1 MPALEVIEQ
10 IQTPVADEGTFEAR
24 LALLMFANQ
33 TESEDPPNQ
42 KQSEDSPCQNGED
55 HYPSPQEGED
65 LLSQKETGDCPCP
78 AENEKPLDLERESSP
93 VHSETGGDGTS
104 SRRRKSTPDDDGQE
118 KKRHKSD
125 KKESKKERKSRRKKK
140 RANRRDTLFD
150 YDPKM
155 AQGPTHQDFYP
166 SNYNTLYS
174 LQYTPALITEPTTFD
189 DDEDDEEFVAPPPGI
204 PDAYDDTREARLPP
218 EQDCEPS
225 SPESSTPEP
234 RTRRPRV
241 RKLRRAPDP
250 PLPGF
255 LRLPLE
261 IRDKVYREILVVEFP
276 ILVRDG
282 WRRIYARKRPGIDTA
297 VLCTSRQLYRETVRV
312 LYGEN
317 TFLYRLR
324 DAPSHRPV
332 VNVEELSLNDAKDDD
347 AEVLMHGFK
356 DDDVAGRNDKIDIA
370 KFGSYF
376 RRLTVEA
383 ERNRYSEETQH
394 AMAQAIQV
402 FTTQPDGSTRA
413 CAGGVK
419 MNIHTFTI
427 RINPQYQPK
436 TFTFLDFFHR
446 TSPVMEAIRSLS
458 SQFVKIDIVTRYLNG
473 GQHPRVSSLKVD
485 TRYLKLSCFASRQR
499 TGNGRGS
506 WRADLW
512 RNNMLMS
519 KRRVEGK
526 KKSLEALDKLD
537 NHILKACK
545 KHVVEDIIQMSWDEL
560 GEEEYDAF
568 TAAEGEYE
576 ELVLGTAAPETS

>member
-1 MPALEVIEQ
+1 MPVLEVIEQ
-10 IQTPVADEGTFEAR
+10 TQTPVADGGTFEAR

-33 TESEDPPNQ
+33 TESEDVPNQ
-42 KQSEDSPCQNGED
+42 KRSENSPCQNGKD
-55 HYPSPQEGED
+55 HYPSPKESED
-65 LLSQKETGDCPCP
+65 FLSQKKTGDCPSL
-78 AENEKPLDLERESSP
+78 AENENSPDLERGSSP

-104 SRRRKSTPDDDGQE
+104 SRRRKSTPHDDGRE
-118 KKRHKSD
+118 NKRHKSG
-125 KKESKKERKSRRKKK
+125 KKEIKKERKSRRKKK
-140 RANRRDTLFD
+140 RANRKDPLFD
-150 YDPKM
+150 HDPKM
-155 AQGPTHQDFYP
+155 VQGPTHRDFST
-166 SNYNTLYS
+166 SNYSTLHS
-174 LQYTPALITEPTTFD
+174 SQYTPARITEPKTFD
-189 DDEDDEEFVAPPPGI
+189 DDEDDEDFVAPPPGI
-204 PDAYDDTREARLPP
+204 PDAHDDTREARLPP

-241 RKLRRAPDP
+241 RKPRRAPDP

-261 IRDKVYREILVVEFP
+261 IRDKVYREILVVKFP

-297 VLCTSRQLYRETVRV
+297 ILRTSRQLYRETVRV

-324 DAPSHRPV
+324 DAPSQCPV

-347 AEVLMHGFK
+347 AEVLMHGFT

-383 ERNRYSEETQH
+383 ERNRYSEETQQ

-402 FTTQPDGSTRA
+402 FTTQPDGSTKA

-427 RINPQYQPK
+427 RIHPQYQPG
-436 TFTFLDFFHR
+436 TFTFLDFFHK
-446 TSPVMEAIRSLS
+446 TSPVMEAISSLS
-458 SQFVKIDIVTRYLNG
+458 SQFVKIDVVTKYLNG
-473 GQHPRVSSLKVD
+473 GQEPGVSRLTID
-485 TRYLKLSCFASRQR
+485 TRYLNLSLYAARQR
-499 TGNGRGS
+499 TGSGRGS

-512 RNNMLMS
+512 RNSKLMGWQ
-519 KRRVEGK
+519 REEGK
-526 KKSLEALDKLD
+526 KRSLEALEKLD
-537 NHILKACK
+537 NHILEACER
-545 KHVVEDIIQMSWDEL
+545 HVVDDVIQMSWDGL
-560 GEEEYDAF
+560 GDEEYDVF
-568 TAAEGEYE
+568 MAAEGEYE
-576 ELVLGTAAPETS
+576 ELVLGTAA